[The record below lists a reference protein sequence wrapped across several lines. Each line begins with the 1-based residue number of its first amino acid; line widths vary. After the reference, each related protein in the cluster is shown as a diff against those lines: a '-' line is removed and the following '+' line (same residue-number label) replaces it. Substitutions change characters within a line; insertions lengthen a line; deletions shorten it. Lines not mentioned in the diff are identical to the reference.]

1 MPLVNV
7 KFLEGVFTPVQK
19 KEIIRKVTEAMVS
32 VEGEAFRPV
41 TWVVLEEVKS
51 GEWGMGGKALTTAD
65 VQAMAGVAAA

>member
-7 KFLEGVFTPVQK
+7 KFLEGVFTPGQK
-19 KEIIRKVTEAMVS
+19 KEIIRKVTEAMVA
-32 VEGEAFRPV
+32 VEGEAMRPV

-65 VQAMAGVAAA
+65 VQALAGVAA